1 MAYEAFDTLLQTLD
15 RILKHGDDRVI
26 THSIKQEILSIRVQA
41 VVLQLDVKHYPN
53 KERIREAAVS
63 THEIIEYLFSEENV
77 SDGVRLVNRLRE
89 VAQRLESTVGDV
101 VDYIK
106 GKGPVASLTDSPDVR
121 STIRSSKDDEVVGF
135 QEDLVAIRD
144 QLRYIP
150 SRLMVFPIVGT
161 GGIELPNV
169 DDDDLADMDD
179 DYMPDAEDTRH
190 NENTGW
196 SSRTRNI
203 FRNAG
208 AQLLS
213 LSL

>member
-1 MAYEAFDTLLQTLD
+1 MAYYEAFDTLLQTLD
-15 RILKHGDDRVI
+15 LILKHGDDRVI
-26 THSIKQEILSIRVQA
+26 THSVKQELLSIRVQA
-41 VVLQLDVKHYPN
+41 VVLQLNVKHYPN

-63 THEIIEYLFSEENV
+63 THEIIEYLFYEENV
-77 SDGVRLVNRLRE
+77 SDGVRLVTRLTE
-89 VAQRLESTVGDV
+89 LAQRLESTVRDV

-121 STIRSSKDDEVVGF
+121 STIISSKYDKVVGF
-135 QEDLVAIRD
+135 QEDLEAIRD
-144 QLRYIP
+144 ELCKTS

-161 GGIELPNV
+161 GGIEFPNV

-203 FRNAG
+203 FKK
-208 AQLLS
+208 
-213 LSL
+213 